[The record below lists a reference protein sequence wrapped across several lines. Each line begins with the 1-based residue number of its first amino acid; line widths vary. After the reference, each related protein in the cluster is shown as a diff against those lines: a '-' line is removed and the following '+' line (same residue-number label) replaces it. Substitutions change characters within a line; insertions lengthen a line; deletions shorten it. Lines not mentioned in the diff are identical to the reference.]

1 MKPQTKHVCVIGAG
15 IVGLS
20 TAWRL
25 IQDGWQVSVIEENA
39 APGLIT
45 SYANGAQLSYSYVA
59 PLAEPSA
66 LTNLPKWL
74 LQKDGP
80 LRIHPSLSPD
90 FLRWSLSFASHCTKA
105 LAHQTTRDLLGLGYL
120 SRRVLREWLA
130 DAPTNS
136 AAALALDYRTN
147 GKLVVFRDLAA
158 LASARTQ
165 ADYQRSLDVSCEQY
179 ALSPSE
185 CVQKEPALAAM
196 QSKLVGGMY
205 TPSEDVIDSH
215 GLCKYL
221 ERLIVSH
228 GGKLYYDTCI
238 TGAVLESRRCVAI
251 KLKTQSAL
259 SQEAEKAETSSDAK
273 GANTS
278 EFKADF
284 FVIAAGLS
292 SRELL
297 QKFATHA
304 PLLGLKGFSITLNCE
319 HGIAP
324 SVTITDSHHKI
335 VFAKLGQR
343 LRVAGMVDLGRE
355 NRDID
360 DTRIAALIQQA
371 RDNFPE
377 AGDYSKVQTWA
388 GLRPATPSGRP
399 IIDQTACENVYANIG
414 HGTLGLTLAA
424 GSADLLAAKLAGRK
438 SSLPLEPF
446 TFKAA

>member
-1 MKPQTKHVCVIGAG
+1 MINPQTKHVCVIGAG

-25 IQDGWQVSVIEENA
+25 MQDGWQVSVIEEGA
-39 APGLIT
+39 APGLVT

-66 LTNLPKWL
+66 LTSLPKWL

-80 LRIHPSLSPD
+80 LHIHPSLSPH
-90 FLRWSLSFASHCTKA
+90 FLRWTLSFATHCTSA
-105 LAHQTTRDLLGLGYL
+105 RAHKTTRDLLGLGYL

-130 DAPTNS
+130 NVPASWAT
-136 AAALALDYRTN
+136 AAGLDYRTN
-147 GKLVVFRDLAA
+147 GKLVVFRDPAA
-158 LASARTQ
+158 LASANAQ
-165 ADYQRSLDVSCEQY
+165 VNYQRSLNVGCEQHV
-179 ALSPSE
+179 LSASE
-185 CVQKEPALAAM
+185 CVQTEPALAAM
-196 QSKLVGGMY
+196 QSKLVGGIY
-205 TPSEDVIDSH
+205 TPSEDVVDSH

-228 GGKLYYDTCI
+228 GGKLHYDTRI
-238 TGAVLESRRCVAI
+238 TGAVLEARRCIAL
-251 KLKTQSAL
+251 KLNSQSATL
-259 SQEAEKAETSSDAK
+259 PQAEAAK
-273 GANTS
+273 SADIT

-292 SRELL
+292 SRDLL
-297 QKFATHA
+297 QNFETRA
-304 PLLGLKGFSITLNCE
+304 PLLGLKGFSITLDCE

-324 SVTITDSHHKI
+324 SMSITDSHHKI
-335 VFAKLGQR
+335 VFAKLGHR
-343 LRVAGMVDLGRE
+343 LRAAGMVDLGRE
-355 NRDID
+355 NREVDAN
-360 DTRIAALIQQA
+360 RIAALVQQA
-371 RDNFPE
+371 RDNFPD
-377 AGDYSKVQTWA
+377 AGDYDKVQTWA
-388 GLRPATPSGRP
+388 GLRPATPSSRP

-424 GSADLLAAKLAGRK
+424 GSAELLADKLAGRT

>member
-1 MKPQTKHVCVIGAG
+1 M
-15 IVGLS
+15 
-20 TAWRL
+20 
-25 IQDGWQVSVIEENA
+25 
-39 APGLIT
+39 
-45 SYANGAQLSYSYVA
+45 
-59 PLAEPSA
+59 
-66 LTNLPKWL
+66 
-74 LQKDGP
+74 
-80 LRIHPSLSPD
+80 
-90 FLRWSLSFASHCTKA
+90 
-105 LAHQTTRDLLGLGYL
+105 
-120 SRRVLREWLA
+120 
-130 DAPTNS
+130 
-136 AAALALDYRTN
+136 
-147 GKLVVFRDLAA
+147 
-158 LASARTQ
+158 
-165 ADYQRSLDVSCEQY
+165 
-179 ALSPSE
+179 
-185 CVQKEPALAAM
+185 
-196 QSKLVGGMY
+196 
-205 TPSEDVIDSH
+205 
-215 GLCKYL
+215 
-221 ERLIVSH
+221 
-228 GGKLYYDTCI
+228 
-238 TGAVLESRRCVAI
+238 
-251 KLKTQSAL
+251 
-259 SQEAEKAETSSDAK
+259 
-273 GANTS
+273 
-278 EFKADF
+278 
-284 FVIAAGLS
+284 IAAGLS

-324 SVTITDSHHKI
+324 SVSITDSHHKI

-377 AGDYSKVQTWA
+377 AGDYSKLQTWA